1 MLRMVCRGDASAASV
16 GSILVTRLMM
26 RGGGGLVTDGGLTDS
41 PQIASFDI
49 PCFTRG
55 ASAPTNLIK
64 HQAVEQLNRPITC
77 GGVAIYPGDIM
88 VGDREGL
95 VAIPAHLAK
104 EVAHEAHGQERQECF
119 IISEIRAGKALR
131 GVYPP
136 NEETHQ
142 RYDAWTKN

>member
-1 MLRMVCRGDASAASV
+1 MVAS
-16 GSILVTRLMM
+16 GIRP
-26 RGGGGLVTDGGLTDS
+26 RS
-41 PQIASFDI
+41 PVFGI

-55 ASAPTNLIK
+55 ASAPANLIK
-64 HQAVEQLNRPITC
+64 HQAVEQLNLPIAC

-88 VGDREGL
+88 VGDCEGL

-104 EVAHEAHGQERQECF
+104 EVSHEAHGQERQECF

-136 NEETHQ
+136 NEETRQ